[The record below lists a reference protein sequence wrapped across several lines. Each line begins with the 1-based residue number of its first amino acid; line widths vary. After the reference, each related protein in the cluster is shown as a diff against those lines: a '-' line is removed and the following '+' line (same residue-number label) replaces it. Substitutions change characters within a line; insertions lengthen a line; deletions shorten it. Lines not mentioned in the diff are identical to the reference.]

1 MKTRIL
7 PARLLPF
14 LVLVLAAA
22 GAAHAQTDGI
32 LDDTFSGDGWDF
44 WNPSFATGVKVED
57 LAVRPD
63 GQLAITGRVF
73 AVGDREALSCVR
85 LANGGGGT
93 CVNLPFDLGGGNNN
107 DGNGVAVQSDNRMIL
122 VGDAQGPVA
131 DPAWVATV
139 TRMTAAN
146 GLDNS
151 FNGGTGAFQLGS
163 TYDVGAEAVAVAAD
177 KIYIAGSIGVDM
189 GGGEVGSDFF
199 VAVRKADGTPETGW
213 SGDGLNTIGF
223 DLGATGNDYVGAIAV
238 DPLGRTVVAGTAS
251 DGVDI
256 YLAIAR
262 FTVDGAYDGNWSGD
276 GRQTVLVD
284 LGGNG
289 NLQFGGMA
297 VDRFS
302 RVVLAGVVPAA
313 TGSRLVVVRLTATGA
328 LDSSFGGSDGL
339 ADFAYTATNDIVS
352 VVDVVTLSPPSDR
365 IAILGDYDPAGT
377 DPSDGFV
384 FVLTTAGAFDG
395 TFNHTGKRAFAPA
408 SGDVWN
414 HAQALAVQSGRLV
427 VLGGYHATTASVNLA
442 WLARLEVYLIF
453 GDDFDAGHTGL
464 WSTVAP

>member
-1 MKTRIL
+1 MRTRPL
-7 PARLLPF
+7 SLSLAF
-14 LVLVLAAA
+14 VLAFVPTVGSVAS
-22 GAAHAQTDGI
+22 AQTDGV

-44 WNPSFATGVKVED
+44 WNPSFATGVKVDD

-85 LANGGGGT
+85 NRDGGGGT

-107 DGNGVAVQSDNRMIL
+107 DGNAVAVQSDNRMVI

-131 DPAWVATV
+131 DPVWVATV
-139 TRMTAAN
+139 ERMSAAN
-146 GLDNS
+146 GLDGT

-163 TYDVGAEAVAVAAD
+163 TYDVGAQDVTVAAN
-177 KIYIAGSIGVDM
+177 KIYLAGSVGVDM
-189 GGGEVGSDFF
+189 GVEIGSDFF
-199 VAVRKADGTPETGW
+199 VAVRKADGTPETAW
-213 SGDGLNTIGF
+213 SGDGWATIGF
-223 DLGATGNDYVGAIAV
+223 NLGGRGDDYAEVIAV

-251 DGVDI
+251 DGSDI
-256 YLAIAR
+256 HFAVAR

-284 LGGNG
+284 LGGIGTLN
-289 NLQFGGMA
+289 FGGMA

-313 TGSRLVVVRLTATGA
+313 TGSRLVVVRLTATGT
-328 LDSSFGGSDGL
+328 LDPSFGGGDGV
-339 ADFAYTATNDIVS
+339 ADFSYTATNDIES
-352 VVDVVTLSPPSDR
+352 VVDVVTLTPPSDR
-365 IAILGDYDPAGT
+365 IAILGDYDPAGA
-377 DPSDGFV
+377 DPTDGFV
-384 FVLTTAGAFDG
+384 FALTTAGDFDA
-395 TFNHTGKRAFAPA
+395 TFNHTGKHAFAPA

-414 HAQALAVQSGRLV
+414 HAQSLAVQAGRLV

-442 WLARLEVYLIF
+442 WLSRLEVHLIF
-453 GDDFDAGHTGL
+453 GDDFDAGHLAL
-464 WSTVAP
+464 WSSVAP